1 MGQGFSLIEHVS
13 PGKHTVKVTKE
24 GYKDWENIL
33 SFYPGE
39 THVVLADLK
48 DKTKQTPILV
58 LIGLVIFTIVVLY
71 YEGIKRKKNKKSSN

>member
-1 MGQGFSLIEHVS
+1 
-13 PGKHTVKVTKE
+13 
-24 GYKDWENIL
+24 
-33 SFYPGE
+33 
-39 THVVLADLK
+39 LADLK